1 MTPTLRF
8 LTSKDLDHLLS
19 LYQAVAQQGDGII
32 RYPFEI
38 DAEYIQ
44 NFAQKSW
51 STGLAL
57 VAEENGQIV
66 GEIHAFM
73 SDIFASRHMLIGL
86 TVVVHPESQGQG
98 VGRQLFKQFLNLVAA
113 GRPDIFRI
121 ELYVRSHHTKAIALY
136 QSLGFQQE
144 GILHDRILTKEQTLQ
159 TPWMMAWK
167 NPDFRLN
174 AVSIPSKKH
183 RVSLAPVTE
192 NDLELLSKLARQV
205 YQKYFLHLWKD
216 NGDWYRNW
224 AFSTQTLAAELQEP
238 GAQWYLAYYQ
248 GEAVGFLKTVDQLG
262 PDEADSTL
270 FKLERIYLL
279 PHAKGHGVG
288 SALLNYAIQQA
299 QQLGR
304 PAIWLTVMDSNDDSI
319 AFYQKHQFE
328 IFGKQQLG
336 FEQVK
341 EAYRGM
347 YQMRRVL

>member
-57 VAEENGQIV
+57 VAEKEDQIV

-86 TVVVHPESQGQG
+86 TIVVHPKSQGQG
-98 VGRQLFKQFLNLVAA
+98 IGRQLFRQFLNLVKV

-136 QSLGFQQE
+136 ESLGFQKE
-144 GILHDRILTKEQTLQ
+144 GILHDRILTQEHTLQ

-167 NPDFRLN
+167 NPNFRLN

-183 RVSLAPVTE
+183 RVSLCPVTKA
-192 NDLELLSKLARQV
+192 DLEQLATLARQV

-216 NGDWYRNW
+216 NGDWYRSW
-224 AFSTQTLAAELQEP
+224 AFSIPKLAAELQES
-238 GAQWYLAYYQ
+238 GTKWYLSYYQ
-248 GEAVGFLKTVDQLG
+248 GEAVGFLKTVDQSG
-262 PDEADSTL
+262 PDGTDSRA
-270 FKLERIYLL
+270 FQLERIYLL
-279 PHAKGHGVG
+279 PSAKGHGIG
-288 SALLNYAIQQA
+288 SAMLHYAIQQA
-299 QQLGR
+299 KQAGR
-304 PAIWLTVMDSNDDSI
+304 TFIWLTVMDSNDDSI

-336 FEQVK
+336 YEQVK
-341 EAYRGM
+341 EEYRAM
-347 YQMRRVL
+347 YQMRRML